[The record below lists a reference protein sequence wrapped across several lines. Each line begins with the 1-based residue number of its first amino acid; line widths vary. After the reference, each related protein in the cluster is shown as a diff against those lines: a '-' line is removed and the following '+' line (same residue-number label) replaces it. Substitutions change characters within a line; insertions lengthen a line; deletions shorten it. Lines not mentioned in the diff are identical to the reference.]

1 MTETPIETSIT
12 EIMVGKM
19 TLGVFRI
26 SLQRIVTKQ
35 QNTQKIVQ
43 KLKF

>member
-12 EIMVGKM
+12 EIMEGKM

-26 SLQRIVTKQ
+26 SFKRIVTKQ
-35 QNTQKIVQ
+35 QSTQKIVQ